1 MLVAPRLIGIVE
13 RYGQGGEKPT
23 FHTGLRIWVVPNRWQ
38 VDATVGTQDA
48 NLPRRFTS
56 IGMRLL
62 F

>member
-1 MLVAPRLIGIVE
+1 MSTPW
-13 RYGQGGEKPT
+13 YGQGGEKPT